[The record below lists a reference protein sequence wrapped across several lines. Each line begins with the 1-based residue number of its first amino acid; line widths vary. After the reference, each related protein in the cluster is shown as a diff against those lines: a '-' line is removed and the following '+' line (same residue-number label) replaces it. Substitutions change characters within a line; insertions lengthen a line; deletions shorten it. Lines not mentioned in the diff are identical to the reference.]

1 LNPRCRPASTTR
13 LHGIFDFLTNLYD
26 SKIPPELSEKIYR
39 AEANT
44 EAAKDQGTRI
54 APYTLL
60 AILGIAL
67 AFFNGFLTEIR
78 INGLPD
84 PDGGTTANVDVL
96 SSLNPLA
103 NPGGS
108 NNMDILQ
115 QAGFGWVL
123 SNPLYKFL
131 FTNKIGGALCL
142 LLGGGSALL
151 AEAEFDSKRINVE
164 KIYEELERRRAQKT
178 ASSSSSTCRAKQSG
192 KQKKSL
198 KALSEVL
205 VAQEKEPTATQ
216 EDTSIQVEPEPSS
229 DAVDDKGGIFGK
241 VIDLYKKQTAWR
253 HLKRCC

>member
-1 LNPRCRPASTTR
+1 
-13 LHGIFDFLTNLYD
+13 
-26 SKIPPELSEKIYR
+26 
-39 AEANT
+39 
-44 EAAKDQGTRI
+44 
-54 APYTLL
+54 LL